1 MKEQAIS
8 RIKKMGKAGVI
19 ILNILKVV
27 MILAI
32 VGCVIGTIAYAVL
45 PKNLLTM
52 RFSGDATVT
61 IDLDAVEQMT
71 GMSVS
76 EAQLREQLSSGDMT
90 VDGKEYVV
98 NQISLEGRNMVID
111 TQAEMPRIIQ
121 LSNLTFVCLS
131 GLVLCIASLVSM
143 IFAGK
148 VCKAFRD
155 CQSPFEENVIK
166 RMQYFAYSLI
176 PTVLLESVVSG
187 SIGYFLGNTDGI
199 GINLNVST
207 ILVVLVVF
215 ALVYVFKYG
224 ALLQQESD
232 ETL

>member
-8 RIKKMGKAGVI
+8 KINKMGKAGVI
-19 ILNILKVV
+19 ILTILKIV
-27 MILAI
+27 MILGI
-32 VGCVIGTIAYAVL
+32 VGCLIGTIACAAL
-45 PKNLLTM
+45 PKDLLTM
-52 RFSGDATVT
+52 QFSGDATVT
-61 IDLDAVEQMT
+61 INMDAVGQMT
-71 GMSVS
+71 GATFSD
-76 EAQLREQLSSGDMT
+76 EELREQLASGELT
-90 VDGKEYVV
+90 VDGKEYAM
-98 NQISLEGRNMVID
+98 NRISLEGRNMVID
-111 TQAEMPRIIQ
+111 TQAELPRTIQ
-121 LSNLTFVCLS
+121 LRNLAFVCIS
-131 GLVLCIASLVSM
+131 GLLLCIASLVSM

-155 CQSPFEENVIK
+155 CQSPFEENVIHK
-166 RMQYFAYSLI
+166 MRMFAYSLV

-199 GINLNVST
+199 GMNLNVST

>member
-1 MKEQAIS
+1 M
-8 RIKKMGKAGVI
+8 
-19 ILNILKVV
+19 
-27 MILAI
+27 
-32 VGCVIGTIAYAVL
+32 
-45 PKNLLTM
+45 
-52 RFSGDATVT
+52 
-61 IDLDAVEQMT
+61 
-71 GMSVS
+71 
-76 EAQLREQLSSGDMT
+76 
-90 VDGKEYVV
+90 
-98 NQISLEGRNMVID
+98 NQISLEGRNMVVD
-111 TQAEMPRIIQ
+111 TQAKMPRTIQ
-121 LSNLTFVCLS
+121 LSNLTLVCIS

-155 CQSPFEENVIK
+155 CQSPFEENVIR

-176 PTVLLESVVSG
+176 PTVLLESVVAG

-199 GINLNVST
+199 GVNLNVST

>member
-1 MKEQAIS
+1 MKRQAI
-8 RIKKMGKAGVI
+8 IKINKMGKTGVI
-19 ILNILKVV
+19 ILNILKV
-27 MILAI
+27 ILILGI
-32 VGCVIGTIAYAVL
+32 VGCVIGTIVCAAL
-45 PKNLLTM
+45 PKDLLTM
-52 RFSGDATVT
+52 QFSGDATVT
-61 IDLDAVEQMT
+61 VNMDAVEQMT
-71 GMSVS
+71 GKTISDA
-76 EAQLREQLSSGDMT
+76 ELRKQLTSGNIT
-90 VDGKEYVV
+90 VDGKDYVM
-98 NQISLEGRNMVID
+98 NQISLEGRNMVVD
-111 TQAEMPRIIQ
+111 TQAEMPRTIQ
-121 LSNLTFVCLS
+121 LRNLTLVCIS
-131 GLVLCIASLVSM
+131 GLVLCVASLVSM

-176 PTVLLESVVSG
+176 PTVLLESVVAG
-187 SIGYFLGNTDGI
+187 SIGYFLGNSDGI
-199 GINLNVST
+199 SINLNVST

>member
-1 MKEQAIS
+1 MKRQAILK
-8 RIKKMGKAGVI
+8 INKMGKAGVI

-32 VGCVIGTIAYAVL
+32 VGCVIGTIACAAL

-52 RFSGDATVT
+52 RFSGT

-76 EAQLREQLSSGDMT
+76 EAQLREQLASGDMT
-90 VDGKEYVV
+90 VDGKDYVM
-98 NQISLEGRNMVID
+98 NQISLEGRNMVVD
-111 TQAEMPRIIQ
+111 TQAKMPRTIQ
-121 LSNLTFVCLS
+121 LSNLTLVCIS

-155 CQSPFEENVIK
+155 CQSPFEENVIR

-176 PTVLLESVVSG
+176 PTVLLESVVAG

-199 GINLNVST
+199 GVNLNVST

>member
-1 MKEQAIS
+1 MKRQAILK
-8 RIKKMGKAGVI
+8 INKMGKAGVI

-32 VGCVIGTIAYAVL
+32 VGCVIGTIACAAL

-76 EAQLREQLSSGDMT
+76 EAQLREQLASGDMT
-90 VDGKEYVV
+90 VDGKDYVM
-98 NQISLEGRNMVID
+98 NQISLEGRNMVVD
-111 TQAEMPRIIQ
+111 TQAKMPRTIQ
-121 LSNLTFVCLS
+121 LSNLTLVCIS

-155 CQSPFEENVIK
+155 CQSPFEENVIR

-176 PTVLLESVVSG
+176 PTVLLESVVAG
-187 SIGYFLGNTDGI
+187 SI
-199 GINLNVST
+199 
-207 ILVVLVVF
+207 
-215 ALVYVFKYG
+215 
-224 ALLQQESD
+224 
-232 ETL
+232 

>member
-1 MKEQAIS
+1 
-8 RIKKMGKAGVI
+8 
-19 ILNILKVV
+19 
-27 MILAI
+27 
-32 VGCVIGTIAYAVL
+32 
-45 PKNLLTM
+45 
-52 RFSGDATVT
+52 
-61 IDLDAVEQMT
+61 
-71 GMSVS
+71 
-76 EAQLREQLSSGDMT
+76 
-90 VDGKEYVV
+90 
-98 NQISLEGRNMVID
+98 
-111 TQAEMPRIIQ
+111 
-121 LSNLTFVCLS
+121 
-131 GLVLCIASLVSM
+131 M

-155 CQSPFEENVIK
+155 CQSPFEENVIR

-176 PTVLLESVVSG
+176 PTVLLESVVAG

-199 GINLNVST
+199 GVNLNVST